1 MTNYRLTAPTDS
13 TSVIGDRHN
22 RGNRTRIILGRGY
35 TTNESIAEYA
45 ARAGYD
51 VTEVPQIPSAYLD
64 QVARIDALG
73 FEPSFSQDA
82 ADPDARFRF
91 TGPDGHTQIDIRH
104 VVSGVVT
111 FPKGA

>member
-1 MTNYRLTAPTDS
+1 MTTFRLTAPTDS

-35 TTNESIAEYA
+35 TANESTAEYA
-45 ARAGYD
+45 TRAGYS
-51 VTEVPQIPSAYLD
+51 VTEVPEIPPTYLD

-73 FEPSFSQDA
+73 FEPSFSQDG
-82 ADPDARFRF
+82 ADPDAKYLF

-104 VVSGVVT
+104 VISGQAAV
-111 FPKGA
+111 